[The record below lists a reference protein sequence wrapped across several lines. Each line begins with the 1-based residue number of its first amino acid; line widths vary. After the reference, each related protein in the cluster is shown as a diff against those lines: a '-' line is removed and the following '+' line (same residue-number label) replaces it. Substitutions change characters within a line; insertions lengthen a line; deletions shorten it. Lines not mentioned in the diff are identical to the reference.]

1 MPLWRMILTA
11 INLVGARFGG
21 AGIGLASQILLARLL
36 PQADVG
42 VIFMGMSA
50 AAVLSQVATGGYPPL
65 AMVYLPRYYALG
77 RRNLVLAFQQAYWRD
92 TLVVTALVAL
102 IVATVVMAS
111 PVVLLSTCAL
121 LS

>member
-11 INLVGARFGG
+11 INLVGVRFAG

-50 AAVLSQVATGGYPPL
+50 AAVLSQIASAGYPSL
-65 AMVYLPRYYALG
+65 GMVYLPRFYALG
-77 RRNLVLAFQQAYWRD
+77 REKLVLAEERLGKLKAHRAE
-92 TLVVTALVAL
+92 LGG
-102 IVATVVMAS
+102 
-111 PVVLLSTCAL
+111 
-121 LS
+121 